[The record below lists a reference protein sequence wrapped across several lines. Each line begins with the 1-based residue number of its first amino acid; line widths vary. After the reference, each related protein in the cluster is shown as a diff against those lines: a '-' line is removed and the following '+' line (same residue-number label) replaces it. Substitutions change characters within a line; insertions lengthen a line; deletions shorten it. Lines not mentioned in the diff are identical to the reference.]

1 MNTSE
6 PRQAQS
12 LTVERIEK
20 VVRELLLDDDVVLTA
35 DTQPRDVEGWDSL
48 ANVSIM
54 FALEEE
60 FRVRLSDALATGF
73 ETVGD
78 LASLIEQAQA

>member
-1 MNTSE
+1 MSTSE
-6 PRQAQS
+6 RQQVQS
-12 LTVERIEK
+12 VTIERIEK
-20 VVRELLLDDDVVLTA
+20 VVRELLLDDEIVLAA
-35 DTQPRDVEGWDSL
+35 DTQPRDVEAWDSL

-60 FRVRLSDALATGF
+60 FRVRLSDALAAGF

-78 LASLIEQAQA
+78 LACLIEQAQA

>member
-1 MNTSE
+1 MSTSE
-6 PRQAQS
+6 PQQVQS
-12 LTVERIEK
+12 DTLERIEK
-20 VVRELLLDDDVVLTA
+20 VVCELLLDDDIVLTA

-54 FALEEE
+54 FAIEEE
-60 FRVRLSDALATGF
+60 FRVRLSDALAAGF

-78 LASLIEQAQA
+78 LARLIEQAQA